1 MAQAPDALEFYID
14 ADDAYE
20 PAAMPSG
27 VVKMG
32 GTEYSVRC
40 PKDSLPML
48 IGRIEAQASELKTA
62 AAYED
67 VVRQLAS
74 AVFESD
80 DVETIL
86 ERVVDPTEQALSV
99 AFLMDTVR
107 RVYEAYGPYL
117 DKAYEELGLENPV
130 KKTGVKAPQD
140 RKPSSR
146 KPPAKK
152 AAKAPAKKAATGPAR
167 RAAARA

>member
-1 MAQAPDALEFYID
+1 MAEAPDALEFYID
-14 ADDAYE
+14 ADDAYT
-20 PAAMPSG
+20 PAEMPSG

-32 GTEYSVRC
+32 GQEYKVRC

-48 IGRIEAQASELKTA
+48 LGRIEAQAEELKTA

-67 VVRQLAS
+67 VVRKLAA
-74 AVFESD
+74 AVFEPE
-80 DVETIL
+80 DVEAIL
-86 ERVVDPTEQALSV
+86 ERVVDQGERLMSV

-130 KKTGVKAPQD
+130 KKTGGPKQPQD
-140 RKPSSR
+140 RKPSSK
-146 KPPAKK
+146 KPPARK
-152 AAKAPAKKAATGPAR
+152 AVAKKTTAKRT
-167 RAAARA
+167 AAAR

>member
-1 MAQAPDALEFYID
+1 MAQALEAAEDLTFYID
-14 ADDAYE
+14 ADDAYTPQE
-20 PAAMPSG
+20 MPTG

-32 GTEYSVRC
+32 GQEYPVRC

-48 IGRIEAQASELKTA
+48 IGRIEEQASELKTA

-67 VVRQLAS
+67 VVRQLAA
-74 AVFESD
+74 AVFDSD
-80 DVETIL
+80 DVEAIL
-86 ERVVDPTEQALSV
+86 ERVVDQSERQLSV

-130 KKTGVKAPQD
+130 KKTGAPKQPQD
-140 RKPSSR
+140 RKPSS
-146 KPPAKK
+146 KPAAKK
-152 AAKAPAKKAATGPAR
+152 ATPARKAPAK
-167 RAAARA
+167 RAAARAR

>member
-1 MAQAPDALEFYID
+1 MAEAPDALTFYID
-14 ADDAYE
+14 ADDAYT
-20 PAAMPSG
+20 PAEMPQG

-32 GTEYSVRC
+32 GVEYSVRC

-48 IGRIEAQASELKTA
+48 LGRIEAQAAELKTA

-67 VVRQLAS
+67 VVRQLAA
-74 AVFESD
+74 AVFEPD
-80 DVETIL
+80 DVEAIL
-86 ERVVDPTEQALSV
+86 ERVVDQNERTLSV

-107 RVYEAYGPYL
+107 RVYEAYGPHL

-130 KKTGVKAPQD
+130 KKTGPKTPQD

-152 AAKAPAKKAATGPAR
+152 AAKKAPAKKT
-167 RAAARA
+167 AARAR

>member
-1 MAQAPDALEFYID
+1 MAEAPAPDDLTFYID

-20 PAAMPSG
+20 PAAMPTG

-32 GTEYSVRC
+32 GQEYKVRC

-48 IGRIEAQASELKTA
+48 IGRIEAQAADLKTP
-62 AAYED
+62 AAYEG
-67 VVRQLAS
+67 VVRQLA
-74 AVFESD
+74 AATFEPE
-80 DVETIL
+80 DVELIL
-86 ERVVDPTEQALSV
+86 ERVIDPAEHQLSV

-130 KKTGVKAPQD
+130 KKTGPKQPQD

-146 KPPAKK
+146 KAPAKK
-152 AAKAPAKKAATGPAR
+152 AAKKTA
-167 RAAARA
+167 AAAR